1 MAAESH
7 VIIAGAGIGGLC
19 LAHGLRRHGIRVT
32 VYERDPDPD
41 ARWTGYRLHLTP
53 EANRALHACLPRE
66 NYLGL
71 LASASR
77 PIDAF
82 RILDE
87 SLTELLVS
95 GEVAESATLVDEDTL
110 IGRRPLRAIL
120 ARGLEDV
127 VRWGRPVER
136 YRSLPGGRVAV
147 DLADGSVDEGTLL
160 VGADGRS
167 SRVRRQLLPHAEPEQ
182 WDTLCV
188 AGTTPL
194 DVARELD
201 LPPSFVDGVGFAIGP
216 EGHNMFFSGHDPS
229 GPSRPDL
236 PPGGLPAEPDGSYVL
251 WSVGA
256 PLDRWPTDP
265 REAADPEELRTLAL
279 GALDGW
285 RAGARDLVA
294 AARADTLSP
303 LSFWVAP
310 DVPHWQTLPG
320 VTLLGDAVHCM
331 PPTGGIGASTAL
343 QDAAALVDVLALTE
357 EGLARPVPALA
368 AYESAMLARGRAAIE
383 ASVSNL
389 QWAQRLDGPV
399 SFRLGKIGLRSA
411 SGVDRLL
418 RSLREKVGLGDDA

>member
-1 MAAESH
+1 MADESH

-32 VYERDPDPD
+32 VYERDAGPD

-66 NYLGL
+66 NYLGI

-77 PIDAF
+77 PLDAF

-87 SLTELLVS
+87 HLDELLVS
-95 GEVAESATLVDEDTL
+95 GETSASATLVDEDTL
-110 IGRRPLRAIL
+110 VGRRPLRAML
-120 ARGLEDV
+120 LRGLEDV
-127 VRWGRPVER
+127 VVWGRAVTR

-147 DLADGSVDEGTLL
+147 DLADGGTDEGTLL

-182 WDTLCV
+182 WDTQCI

-194 DVARELD
+194 AVARGLD
-201 LPPSFVDGVGFAIGP
+201 LPAAVVDGAGFAIGP

-229 GPSRPDL
+229 AASRPDL
-236 PPGGLPAEPDGSYVL
+236 PPGGLPAEPDDSYVL

-256 PLDRWPTDP
+256 PLARWERDP
-265 REAADPEELRTLAL
+265 REVDDPADLQALAV
-279 GALDGW
+279 GALAGW
-285 RAGARDLVA
+285 ASGARDLVA
-294 AARADTLSP
+294 AASPTSVSP

-310 DVPHWQTLPG
+310 EVAHWQTLPG
-320 VTLLGDAVHCM
+320 VTLLGDAVHAM

-343 QDAAALVDVLALTE
+343 QDAAALLDVIVLSE

-368 AYESAMLARGRAAIE
+368 EYEKAMLARGREAID
-383 ASVSNL
+383 ASVANL

-418 RSLREKVGLGDDA
+418 RTLRERVGRAED